1 MANPSHHNKDFS
13 NKEGSH
19 LPPELPQNIIAAAKE
34 ILDISRLNL
43 SWDFME
49 VIPAPVFVK
58 DLEHRYI
65 ACNRQFL
72 DILSCKGYGSVLGK
86 TTGEL
91 IGKTNAEDHFTSD
104 RQVILSGNEI
114 TYESSFPGDTEKVRI
129 ALITKS
135 PLKLSDGSISA
146 IAGIITDISRLKA
159 LQVQQAFHNSQ
170 LEIQVARRTEELE
183 QKNSRLLSEIAEKVS
198 IQQEMLRFEN
208 RLEVALKALK
218 AGAWELEPHSG
229 KLEWSSKCYE
239 IFDIEP
245 GPVSPEKW
253 MGKVHPED
261 IDRVKTQ
268 WSRISARMGWFEL
281 DFRIMAYGKP
291 HWIRKSGYYLPG
303 SHENGER
310 ITGVMAD
317 ISEEKYFNDRLLDS
331 QRFFKAIVEDQTEL
345 ICRIRPDGSFTFVNQ
360 AFARFFGKP
369 VPTLLTL
376 TLREIIIPKDYAKI
390 RRLLNLVKPVSTVVN
405 FDHQLEK
412 PGSGPAMM
420 QWTIRA
426 IYTEGDILSEYQFV
440 GRDVTEVESSRE
452 ALRRSEE
459 MFRLI
464 AENSNDIISI
474 HPHDGTVEY
483 VSPSVKNILGYT
495 AEEITGSKAGT
506 LIYEKDLP
514 DISTLG
520 KRLKKC
526 PNPVLAAFR
535 IKDHEGKLIWF
546 ESMIQPQY
554 NSHGEATGKII
565 AVTRD
570 ISARKQAEA
579 QQKLVEKQLKEA
591 NFAKDKFF
599 SIIAHDLRSPF
610 TSILGFSRLLNE
622 EYDDFSDEDRKTMV
636 QQILISTEHTF
647 QLLDNLLA
655 WAKTQMGHTCVYPE
669 IFRLEGLINETVQ
682 LASAQAESKNISIK
696 QLSNHQF
703 EVKADVNMTKTVMRN
718 LLSNA
723 IKYSYEGAQI
733 VVDSKREGDM
743 VRITVTDH
751 GTGIHA
757 DTLRILFSLDEK
769 VISAKGT
776 ANEKGTGL
784 GLILVREFVERNGGT
799 ISVES
804 EYGKGSRFSFT
815 LPLNPDKYPPSAHDP
830 S

>member
-345 ICRIRPDGSFTFVNQ
+345 ICRIRPDGSFTFVN
-360 AFARFFGKP
+360 RG
-369 VPTLLTL
+369 
-376 TLREIIIPKDYAKI
+376 
-390 RRLLNLVKPVSTVVN
+390 
-405 FDHQLEK
+405 
-412 PGSGPAMM
+412 
-420 QWTIRA
+420 
-426 IYTEGDILSEYQFV
+426 
-440 GRDVTEVESSRE
+440 
-452 ALRRSEE
+452 
-459 MFRLI
+459 
-464 AENSNDIISI
+464 
-474 HPHDGTVEY
+474 
-483 VSPSVKNILGYT
+483 
-495 AEEITGSKAGT
+495 
-506 LIYEKDLP
+506 
-514 DISTLG
+514 
-520 KRLKKC
+520 
-526 PNPVLAAFR
+526 
-535 IKDHEGKLIWF
+535 
-546 ESMIQPQY
+546 
-554 NSHGEATGKII
+554 
-565 AVTRD
+565 
-570 ISARKQAEA
+570 
-579 QQKLVEKQLKEA
+579 
-591 NFAKDKFF
+591 
-599 SIIAHDLRSPF
+599 
-610 TSILGFSRLLNE
+610 
-622 EYDDFSDEDRKTMV
+622 
-636 QQILISTEHTF
+636 
-647 QLLDNLLA
+647 
-655 WAKTQMGHTCVYPE
+655 
-669 IFRLEGLINETVQ
+669 
-682 LASAQAESKNISIK
+682 
-696 QLSNHQF
+696 
-703 EVKADVNMTKTVMRN
+703 
-718 LLSNA
+718 
-723 IKYSYEGAQI
+723 
-733 VVDSKREGDM
+733 
-743 VRITVTDH
+743 
-751 GTGIHA
+751 
-757 DTLRILFSLDEK
+757 
-769 VISAKGT
+769 
-776 ANEKGTGL
+776 
-784 GLILVREFVERNGGT
+784 
-799 ISVES
+799 
-804 EYGKGSRFSFT
+804 
-815 LPLNPDKYPPSAHDP
+815 
-830 S
+830 